1 MNNFLI
7 FPTIL
12 EIQEFLKKMDNI
24 YFSIQTLE
32 SEPYNLKFKFNT
44 DNVETA
50 SHFMIFP
57 TEKSDMKKNYV
68 KEVQNGPIF
77 NLSNYNLIYWNG
89 PFEYDGVA
97 IPDYGLYIKGENQKS
112 ITDTKSNK
120 THYILM
126 KYKEGS
132 LIKLYYNETENAW
145 KIGTSKSLDAF
156 KVYHLAEKTFGEYFE
171 EFTKEHPD
179 FYENLDVNYSY
190 SYLIKIQN
198 INTVFDNSVNS
209 LELISKFKKNTAELE
224 YNYKQAIEFQFE
236 PIKNY
241 LFEWVNNK
249 SDLLKENF
257 LLIQKPA
264 GDINDNKIEKIKII
278 NPEYTFYSQLLHAT
292 KCKSAFNRFIELRSE
307 PEKMVMISSLS
318 PYLHKTY
325 SYFKTM
331 YHDLLQELHKLYIE
345 SHVKKNQLDK
355 TKFDEEEYKL
365 IKTLLWEIHNYHKQ
379 NKVSVKL
386 FDVYK
391 ISLNPDLNGKLIRLF
406 PHFTNKFN

>member
-1 MNNFLI
+1 MNDFLI

-12 EIQEFLKKMDNI
+12 EIQDFFKKMDNI

-32 SEPYNLKFKFNT
+32 NEPYNLKFKFDT
-44 DNVETA
+44 ETIEE
-50 SHFMIFP
+50 SSYFTVFP
-57 TEKSDMKKNYV
+57 TEKSDVSKIYV

-89 PFEYDGVA
+89 SYEYDGLA
-97 IPDYGLYIKGENQKS
+97 IPDVGLYIKGKAQKS
-112 ITDTKSNK
+112 VSNSNK
-120 THYILM
+120 MHYILM

-132 LIKLYYNETENAW
+132 LIKLYYNETEKAW

-156 KVYHLAEKTFGEYFE
+156 KVYHLSQKTFGEYFE
-171 EFTKEHPD
+171 EFTKEDPN
-179 FYENLDVNYSY
+179 FFESLDPNYSY
-190 SYLIKIQN
+190 SYLIKIKN
-198 INTVFDNSVNS
+198 INTVFDDLDNS
-209 LELISKFKKNTAELE
+209 LELISKFKKDTAELE
-224 YNYKQAIEFQFE
+224 YNYKQAIEFQYE
-236 PIKNY
+236 SIKNY

-264 GDINDNKIEKIKII
+264 GDANDNKIEKIKII
-278 NPEYTFYSQLLHAT
+278 NPEYEFYSELLHKT
-292 KCKSAFNRFIELRSE
+292 KCKSALNRFIELRAE

-331 YHDLLQELHKLYIE
+331 YHDLLEYLHKLYID
-345 SHVKKNQLDK
+345 SHVKKIKLDK
-355 TKFDEEEYKL
+355 TLFDEEEYKL
-365 IKTLLWEIHNYHKQ
+365 IKSLLWEIHNYHKQ

-391 ISLNPDLNGKLIRLF
+391 ISLNADLNGKLIRLF
-406 PHFTNKFN
+406 PYFTEKPN